1 MNSDG
6 PRAELGSRT
15 EHSNKEMDSTGLPL
29 ISVIIPTKNSEQTL
43 RECLSSVRAQTYRN
57 FEIIV
62 VDNFSSDSTVALAKQ
77 YADLVLQGGP
87 ERSSQVKLGVANS
100 KGDFVYKIDS
110 DFVLEPTVLEKAVKA
125 ALDDNAIGVIIPNL
139 SDPRISFWSKVRF
152 FERLSY
158 VGSGQIEA
166 ARFFRRDAYEKVGGQ
181 DGSLVTYEEYD
192 VHNKVARYGKI
203 SRVVGAAEW
212 HIGEPKT
219 LAEIASKHWYY
230 GKTTYL
236 YVKKYPS
243 QASTQMLPIR
253 RSLLSQ
259 RDTWFH
265 RPKLLLGL
273 IIYDMV
279 KYMSAAFG
287 LLTELI

>member
-1 MNSDG
+1 ME
-6 PRAELGSRT
+6 RIT
-15 EHSNKEMDSTGLPL
+15 KLPL
-29 ISVIIPTKNSEQTL
+29 VSVIIPAKNSEETI
-43 RECLSSVRAQTYRN
+43 RECLKSVRAQTYTN
-57 FEIIV
+57 FEVIV
-62 VDNFSSDSTVALAKQ
+62 VDNFSSDSTVAIAKE
-77 YADLVLQGGP
+77 YADQVLLGGP
-87 ERSSQVKLGVANS
+87 ERSTQVKLGVAHS
-100 KGDFVYKIDS
+100 KGDYVYKIDS
-110 DFVLEPTVLEKAVKA
+110 DFVLEPTVLEKAVRA
-125 ALDDNAIGVIIPNL
+125 ASEDDAVGVIIPNL

-158 VGSGQIEA
+158 VGSSQIEA
-166 ARFFRRDAYEKVGGQ
+166 ARFFRRDAYDKVGGH
-181 DGSLVTYEEYD
+181 DSTLVSYEEHD
-192 VHNKVARYGKI
+192 VHNRVSQYGKI

-230 GKTTYL
+230 GKTAHL
-236 YVKKYPS
+236 YVKKHPS
-243 QASTQMLPIR
+243 RASTQILPVR

-273 IIYDMV
+273 IVYDTV